1 MMGRRKGGGGNHLIS
16 GFAFDMKSDN
26 AEDWRRLERPTGRET
41 GRKEDFSSPAKPSP
55 AQPSQGT
62 TNVTRK
68 KLGVSILKL
77 ETDEHKT
84 LRQGKHEYKCLE
96 SCCCC

>member
-1 MMGRRKGGGGNHLIS
+1 LIS

-41 GRKEDFSSPAKPSP
+41 GWKEDFSSPAQSGHKKC
-55 AQPSQGT
+55 
-62 TNVTRK
+62 VTRK

-84 LRQGKHEYKCLE
+84 LRQGKHE
-96 SCCCC
+96 